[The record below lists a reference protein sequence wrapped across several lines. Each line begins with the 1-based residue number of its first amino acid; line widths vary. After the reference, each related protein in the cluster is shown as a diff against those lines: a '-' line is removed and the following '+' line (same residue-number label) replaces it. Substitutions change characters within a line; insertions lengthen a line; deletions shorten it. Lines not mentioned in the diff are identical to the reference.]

1 MILLKNVTKSEN
13 CFTESGVC
21 MLKVK
26 DGIFEAFEE
35 LLKEKSFEDITI
47 LDIAKRCEISRGTF
61 YRYFADKYELMNY
74 GYIKKSN
81 ALISAYDGINML
93 KNNYLAMANYMY
105 KKESFRKIFMQY
117 GQNSLTDTIS
127 MTCNSICRELVL
139 KSGEKENSDEL
150 SDAIEMFS
158 IGMAEYLRHWALN
171 GYKVTPERIAVAIFE
186 NIPAKLMKYL

>member
-1 MILLKNVTKSEN
+1 
-13 CFTESGVC
+13 

-47 LDIAKRCEISRGTF
+47 SDIAKKCEISRGTF

-81 ALISAYDGINML
+81 ALISAYNGIDML
-93 KNNYLAMANYMY
+93 KSNYLAMANYMY

-127 MTCNSICRELVL
+127 MTCNNVCRELVL
-139 KSGEKENSDEL
+139 KSGEKEISDEL

-158 IGMAEYLRHWALN
+158 IGMAEYLRSWALN
-171 GYKVTPERIAVAIFE
+171 GYKVTPERIASAIFE
-186 NIPAKLMKYL
+186 NIPNKLMKYL